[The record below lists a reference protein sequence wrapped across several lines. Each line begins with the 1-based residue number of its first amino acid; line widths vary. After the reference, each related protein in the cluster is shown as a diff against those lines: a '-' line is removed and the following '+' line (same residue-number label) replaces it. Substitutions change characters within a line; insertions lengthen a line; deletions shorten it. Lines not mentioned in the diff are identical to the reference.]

1 MKPLLQMPARPLG
14 FALRQALRLRD
25 AWRPTL
31 SVLMYHS
38 VPAEPDPMRPWEPDA
53 AAFAAEMDCVA
64 RVYRIWPLEQALDA
78 LYAGTLP
85 PGVAAITFD
94 DGYADNLQVAAPILA
109 ARQLHATF
117 FQTSAHWDGSLMWND
132 RVIEALRRWP
142 HAHIDL
148 SRFGGGE
155 KALPDLTA
163 RAQAAQFI
171 LRAIKQKAPAE
182 RLAEVAAIETRAPAP
197 ERRLMLDADGVRALR
212 DQGFAIGG
220 HTHSH
225 PILARSDDAQ
235 ATAEIRDNRRALAEV
250 LGTAPTLFAYPN
262 GVPVQDYDQRHVQMV
277 EAAGYRYAVSTA
289 WGGAHRD
296 SPRYQIPRF
305 TPWDRQALKYHARL
319 LRTTSGTAKVA

>member
-1 MKPLLQMPARPLG
+1 MKPLLQVPSSPVRMA
-14 FALRQALRLRD
+14 FRQALRLRHL
-25 AWRPTL
+25 WRPTL

-38 VPAEPDPMRPWEPDA
+38 VPAKTDPMRPWEPDGV
-53 AAFAAEMDCVA
+53 AFAAEMDCVA
-64 RVYRIWPLEQALDA
+64 RVYQVWPLEQALDA

-94 DGYADNLQVAAPILA
+94 DGYVDNLQVAAPILA
-109 ARQLHATF
+109 ARKLHATF

-142 HAHIDL
+142 HAGIDL

-155 KALPDLTA
+155 TALPDLRA

-182 RLAEVAAIETRAPAP
+182 RLADVTAIEAQAPAQAP
-197 ERRLMLDADGVRALR
+197 RLMLDADGVRALR
-212 DQGFAIGG
+212 DLGFAIGG

-225 PILARSDDAQ
+225 PILARSDDPHA
-235 ATAEIRDNRRALAEV
+235 AAEIRDNRQALADV
-250 LGTAPTLFAYPN
+250 LGAAPTLFAYPN

-289 WGGAHRD
+289 WGGVHRD

-319 LRTTSGTAKVA
+319 LRTTSAVAKVA